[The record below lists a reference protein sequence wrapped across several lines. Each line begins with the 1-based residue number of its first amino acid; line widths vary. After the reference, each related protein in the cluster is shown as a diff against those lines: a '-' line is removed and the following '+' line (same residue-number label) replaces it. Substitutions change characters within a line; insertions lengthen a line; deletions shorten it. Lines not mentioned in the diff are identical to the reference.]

1 VIFDPCDTDM
11 QASLLMFGPSIP
23 HGVIRGA
30 RLIDIAP
37 TMAQWLRLPFPGAEG
52 VPLTVEPEP

>member
-1 VIFDPCDTDM
+1 M